1 MPGITRTVTVIEMI
15 WYQWDVTVEKS
26 PKEVLDELGIKRYCC
41 RAVFLGTV
49 DEDNIINFS
58 NMEWF
63 LVIINK
69 E

>member
-1 MPGITRTVTVIEMI
+1 MI
-15 WYQWDVTVEKS
+15 PMRCYSCGKPLSQYWEKYKKEIAEKS

-58 NMEWF
+58 NVE
-63 LVIINK
+63 
-69 E
+69 

>member
-1 MPGITRTVTVIEMI
+1 MIPMRCYSCGKPLSQYWEKYKEGIA
-15 WYQWDVTVEKS
+15 EKS

-58 NMEWF
+58 NME
-63 LVIINK
+63 
-69 E
+69 

>member
-1 MPGITRTVTVIEMI
+1 MIPMRCYSCGKPLSQYWEAYKKGIA
-15 WYQWDVTVEKS
+15 EKS

-58 NMEWF
+58 NME
-63 LVIINK
+63 
-69 E
+69 